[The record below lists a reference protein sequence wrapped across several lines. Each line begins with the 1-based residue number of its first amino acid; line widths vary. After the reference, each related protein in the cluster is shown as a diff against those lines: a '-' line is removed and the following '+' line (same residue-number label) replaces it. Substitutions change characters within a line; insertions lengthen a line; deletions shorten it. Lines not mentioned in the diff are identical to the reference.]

1 MISSL
6 KRLPHFWCLGAQR
19 RLYVWRSSVHY
30 VSDDLLCSRFCS
42 MTETID
48 INQQRKVTE
57 SPELP
62 DWVRIVKQ
70 EEAALKL
77 EDDDFLLPSFS
88 EWVKNEKLR
97 AREVDVRSLASD
109 LTENDVDKISKV
121 LRFNFKSPD
130 AVVDALNKSSF
141 VVSESLV
148 EQILKRFSFEWIPSY
163 GFFKWAKMQK
173 GVTLSSD
180 LYNLMVDNLGKSKKF
195 VLMMELFDEM
205 SHLQGYVSLN
215 TMSKIMR
222 RFAKSGKYEDAIGAF
237 ERMEEFGIQKDT
249 SAMNLLI
256 DALVKGGSVEH
267 AHKVY
272 LDLKNHIVPSVQ
284 TYNILV
290 HGWCRGA
297 RKIDKAN
304 ETVKDMEEHGLS
316 PDVCTYTCFIEAYC
330 REKNFPKVDA
340 IFKEMQMK
348 GHSPSVVT
356 YTITMKA
363 LGQAKE
369 LNKALDVYEKM
380 KQNGCVPDN
389 SFYSSLIH
397 IIGTSGRLKDCY
409 DIFEDMPNR
418 GVSPDTFTY
427 NTMITIAAHNSKEED
442 ALKFLQKMEESRCKP
457 DISTYMPLF
466 KMCCRMRR
474 LKVLSFLLNHMF
486 KNDVSMDLGTYALLV
501 RGLCRNRNPERASA
515 VFELAVL
522 RGFLPT
528 DTMYGNLVKE
538 LEKRGLKEE
547 KKYVEELMLQAKQQA
562 SDISSERPINIE
574 E

>member
-1 MISSL
+1 MISNL
-6 KRLPHFWCLGAQR
+6 KRFPYFWCLGAQR
-19 RLYVWRSSVHY
+19 RLNVWRSSVY
-30 VSDDLLCSRFCS
+30 SVSDDLLCNRFCTA
-42 MTETID
+42 TETI
-48 INQQRKVTE
+48 NQQPKVTE

-62 DWVRIVKQ
+62 DWVRILKK
-70 EEAALKL
+70 EEAAVEQ

-97 AREVDVRSLASD
+97 AREVDVKGLASET
-109 LTENDVDKISKV
+109 TENDVDKISKV
-121 LRFNFKSPD
+121 LRFHFRSPD
-130 AVVDALNKSSF
+130 AVVDALNKCSF
-141 VVSESLV
+141 DASECLV

-163 GFFKWAKMQK
+163 GFFKWVKVQK

-180 LYNLMVDNLGKSKKF
+180 LYNLMVDNLGKSRKF
-195 VLMMELFDEM
+195 DLMRELLDEM
-205 SHLQGYVSLN
+205 SQLQGYVSLT

-222 RFAKSGKYEDAIGAF
+222 RFAKAGKYEDAIGAF
-237 ERMEEFGIQKDT
+237 ARMEEFGVKKDT
-249 SAMNLLI
+249 SAMNQLL
-256 DALVKGGSVEH
+256 DSLVKGGSVEH

-272 LDLKNHIVPSVQ
+272 LDFKDHIVPSVQ

-290 HGWCRGA
+290 HGWCRA
-297 RKIDKAN
+297 RKIDEAN
-304 ETVKDMEEHGLS
+304 ETVTDMEEHGFS
-316 PDVCTYTCFIEAYC
+316 PDVVTYTCFIEAYC
-330 REKNFPKVDA
+330 REKDFCKVDS
-340 IFKEMQMK
+340 IFRDMQMK
-348 GHSPSVVT
+348 GCSPSVVT

-363 LGQAKE
+363 LGHAKE
-369 LNKALDVYEKM
+369 VNKALDVYEKM

-397 IIGTSGRLKDCY
+397 MLGASGRVKDSY
-409 DIFEDMPNR
+409 DIFEDMPKQ

-442 ALKFLQKMEESRCKP
+442 ALKFLQKMEENQCKP
-457 DISTYMPLF
+457 DICTYAPLF

-501 RGLCRNRNPERASA
+501 RGLCRNRNPERACA

-528 DTMYGNLVKE
+528 DIMYDNLVKE
-538 LEKRGLKEE
+538 LEKRGLKEA
-547 KKYVEELMLQAKQQA
+547 KKRVEELMLQAKQRA
-562 SDISSERPINIE
+562 SDISSERPLKIE

>member
-1 MISSL
+1 M
-6 KRLPHFWCLGAQR
+6 
-19 RLYVWRSSVHY
+19 HY
-30 VSDDLLCSRFCS
+30 VSDDFLCNRFCT
-42 MTETID
+42 MTETSN
-48 INQQRKVTE
+48 INQQPKVTE

-62 DWVRIVKQ
+62 DWVRIVKK
-70 EEAALKL
+70 EEAAVEL
-77 EDDDFLLPSFS
+77 EDDFLLPSFS

-109 LTENDVDKISKV
+109 LTESDVDKISKV
-121 LRFNFKSPD
+121 LRFPCKSPD
-130 AVVDALNKSSF
+130 AVVDALNQSRF
-141 VVSESLV
+141 VVSECLV

-163 GFFKWAKMQK
+163 GFFKWAKVQK
-173 GVTLSSD
+173 DVTLSPD

-195 VLMMELFDEM
+195 GLMRELLDEM

-215 TMSKIMR
+215 TMGKVMR
-222 RFAKSGKYEDAIGAF
+222 RFAKSGKYEDAIGEF
-237 ERMEEFGIQKDT
+237 ERMGEFGLRKDT

-256 DALVKGGSVEH
+256 DAMVKGGSVEY

-272 LDLKNHIVPSVQ
+272 LNLKNHIAPSVE

-290 HGWCRGA
+290 HGWCKGA
-297 RKIDKAN
+297 RKIDEAN
-304 ETVKDMEEHGLS
+304 KTVKDMEEHGFS
-316 PDVCTYTCFIEAYC
+316 PDVVTYTNFIDAYC
-330 REKNFPKVDA
+330 REKDFRKVDA

-348 GHSPSVVT
+348 GCSPNVVT
-356 YTITMKA
+356 YTTTMKA
-363 LGQAKE
+363 LGKAKE

-389 SFYSSLIH
+389 SFYSSLILML
-397 IIGTSGRLKDCY
+397 GTSGRLKDCY
-409 DIFEDMPNR
+409 DVFEDMPNQ
-418 GVSPDTFTY
+418 GVPPDTTTY
-427 NTMITIAAHNSKEED
+427 NTMITIAARNSKEED

-457 DISTYMPLF
+457 DICTYAPLF

-501 RGLCRNRNPERASA
+501 RGLCRNRNAKRACA

-522 RGFLPT
+522 RGLLPM
-528 DTMYGNLVKE
+528 DTMYDNLVKE
-538 LEKRGLKEE
+538 LEKESLKQE
-547 KKYVEELMLQAKQQA
+547 KKHVEELMSQAKQQA
-562 SDISSERPINIE
+562 SNIE

>member
-1 MISSL
+1 MITNL
-6 KRLPHFWCLGAQR
+6 KRFPYFWCLRAQR
-19 RLYVWRSSVHY
+19 SLDVWRSSVYY
-30 VSDDLLCSRFCS
+30 VSDDLLYNRFCTV
-42 MTETID
+42 TETIN
-48 INQQRKVTE
+48 INQQPTVTE

-62 DWVRIVKQ
+62 DWVRVVKK
-70 EEAALKL
+70 EEAVVEL

-88 EWVKNEKLR
+88 EWIKNEKLR
-97 AREVDVRSLASD
+97 AREVDVRGLASEM
-109 LTENDVDKISKV
+109 TENDVDKISKV
-121 LRFNFKSPD
+121 LKFHFKSPD
-130 AVVDALNKSSF
+130 AVVDALNNCRF
-141 VVSESLV
+141 DVSECLV
-148 EQILKRFSFEWIPSY
+148 EQILKRFSCEWLPSY
-163 GFFKWAKMQK
+163 GFFKWAKVQK

-180 LYNLMVDNLGKSKKF
+180 LYNLMVDNLGKSKRF
-195 VLMMELFDEM
+195 GLMRELLDEM

-222 RFAKSGKYEDAIGAF
+222 RYGKAGKYEDAIGAF
-237 ERMEEFGIQKDT
+237 ARLEEFGVQKDT
-249 SAMNLLI
+249 NAMNLLL

-272 LDLKNHIVPSVQ
+272 LDLKNDIAPSVH

-290 HGWCRGA
+290 HGWCRA
-297 RKIDKAN
+297 RKIDEAN
-304 ETVKDMEEHGLS
+304 ETVKDMEEHGFS
-316 PDVCTYTCFIEAYC
+316 PDVVTYTCFIEAYC
-330 REKNFPKVDA
+330 REKDFRKVDA

-348 GHSPSVVT
+348 GCSPSVVT
-356 YTITMKA
+356 YTINMKA

-380 KQNGCVPDN
+380 KQSGCVPDN

-397 IIGTSGRLKDCY
+397 MLGASGRLKDCY
-409 DIFEDMPNR
+409 DIFEDMPNQ

-442 ALKFLQKMEESRCKP
+442 ALKFLQKMEESQCKP
-457 DISTYMPLF
+457 DICTYAPLF

-486 KNDVSMDLGTYALLV
+486 KNDVSMDLGTYALLI
-501 RGLCRNRNPERASA
+501 RGLCRNRNPERACA
-515 VFELAVL
+515 VFELTVL

-528 DTMYGNLVKE
+528 DIMYDNLIKE

-547 KKYVEELMLQAKQQA
+547 KKRVEELMSQAKQQA
-562 SDISSERPINIE
+562 SDISSERPTKIE